1 MSFQI
6 LLFSPLRT
14 DLSHNG
20 CVFISY
26 TFPSCSMISHPC
38 VKKLYVFRTIDL
50 LSGGGVLV
58 KMVVGKITFFHL
70 GFHLLKER
78 RIELFTSCCEL
89 FRFPLGDKTVAFKAL
104 RSIEKNAPRLK
115 KVNKW
120 QCSLSKTAL
129 EAGDKVLVPVR
140 IIETKTCG
148 KYRQNQEEIC
158 LVSLSLVIPLMTLM
172 K

>member
-1 MSFQI
+1 MNFQI
-6 LLFSPLRT
+6 LLFSLLRT
-14 DLSHNG
+14 DLSHEG

-38 VKKLYVFRTIDL
+38 VENLSVFHMIDL
-50 LSGGGVLV
+50 LGGGGVLV
-58 KMVVGKITFFHL
+58 KMVVGKITSFHL

-78 RIELFTSCCEL
+78 RIELFTSCEL
-89 FRFPLGDKTVAFKAL
+89 FRFPLGEKAVPFKAL
-104 RSIEKNAPRLK
+104 RGIKKNAPRLK
-115 KVNKW
+115 KVNKR

-129 EAGDKVLVPVR
+129 EAGDKVLVAVR

-158 LVSLSLVIPLMTLM
+158 LVSLSIVIPLMTLT